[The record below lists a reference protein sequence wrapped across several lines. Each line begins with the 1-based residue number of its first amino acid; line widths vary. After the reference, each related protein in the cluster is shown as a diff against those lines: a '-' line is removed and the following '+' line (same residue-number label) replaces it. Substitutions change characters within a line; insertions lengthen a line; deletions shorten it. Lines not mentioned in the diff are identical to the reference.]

1 MPNLQKTRM
10 CTLNKMGKWS
20 NYLILV
26 LKEKV
31 VNTLMMKKSLEYK
44 IHLKNKKII
53 LDNQLFYT
61 LA

>member
-1 MPNLQKTRM
+1 M
-10 CTLNKMGKWS
+10 CTLNKMGKWL

-44 IHLKNKKII
+44 INLKNKKII
-53 LDNQLFYT
+53 LDNQGT
-61 LA
+61 